1 MIERL
6 LEKLAVKLIGV
17 GIISEIFDIT
27 YSYAL
32 FRQIT
37 SLKSIKRLTMI
48 QSKTC

>member
-37 SLKSIKRLTMI
+37 SLWLLLHLQRVWLV
-48 QSKTC
+48 